1 MPSGNYLSM
10 QPSPVLSLSPS
21 FNSYSSSKFAQ
32 IAARVVEELRVD
44 SESEVDDVFGFKN
57 EEIPIAREYP
67 QARDEENDDDDFEF
81 ALVSNEIDTSP
92 IPADQIFYNGQIRPV
107 FPVFDRNLLSACD
120 VRFGEES
127 KPDDKPPARPSSRLP
142 LRKLFFEER
151 ETSSCSSSEADEL
164 DGLQPDSYCVWRPKL
179 AAESPDRC
187 KKSGSTGSSK
197 RWKFKDFLHRSNS
210 EGKDSFVVLT
220 SASPRKAE
228 DNIEKAVKESSPLA
242 LKARGFAGGKKE
254 GDRRRSY
261 LPHRQDLTGFISSVS
276 RNINPF

>member
-1 MPSGNYLSM
+1 M

-21 FNSYSSSKFAQ
+21 FNSYSSSKLAQ

-57 EEIPIAREYP
+57 EEIPIAREYRS
-67 QARDEENDDDDFEF
+67 QARDEENGDDDFEF

-107 FPVFDRNLLSACD
+107 FPVFDRSLLSAAD
-120 VRFGEES
+120 VRFGEDS
-127 KPDDKPPARPSSRLP
+127 KPDDKPPARQSSRLP

-164 DGLQPDSYCVWRPKL
+164 DGVQPNSYCVWRPKL

-197 RWKFKDFLHRSNS
+197 RWKFKDLLHRSNS

-220 SASPRKAE
+220 SASPRKGE
-228 DNIEKAVKESSPLA
+228 DNIEKAVKESSPVA
-242 LKARGFAGGKKE
+242 LKARGVAGGKKE
-254 GDRRRSY
+254 GDRRLSY
-261 LPHRQDLTGFISSVS
+261 LPYRQDLTGFISSVNGLS

>member
-1 MPSGNYLSM
+1 M

-21 FNSYSSSKFAQ
+21 FNSYSSSKLAQ

-57 EEIPIAREYP
+57 QEIPIAREYP
-67 QARDEENDDDDFEF
+67 QARDEEKGDDDFEF
-81 ALVSNEIDTSP
+81 ALVSNEIDTSS
-92 IPADQIFYNGQIRPV
+92 IPADQIFYNGQIRQV
-107 FPVFDRNLLSACD
+107 FPVFDRNLLLSAAD
-120 VRFGEES
+120 VRFGEDS

-164 DGLQPDSYCVWRPKL
+164 DGVQPNSYCVWRPKL
-179 AAESPDRC
+179 AEESPDRC

-197 RWKFKDFLHRSNS
+197 RWKFQDFLHRSNS
-210 EGKDSFVVLT
+210 EGKAEDSFVVLT

-228 DNIEKAVKESSPLA
+228 DNIEKAVKESSPVA
-242 LKARGFAGGKKE
+242 PKARGVAGGKKE
-254 GDRRRSY
+254 GDRLRSH
-261 LPHRQDLTGFISSVS
+261 LPYRH
-276 RNINPF
+276 PF